1 MLVSLVVAMAENTRA
16 IGLNNQLLWHLPE
29 DLKLFK
35 KITMGHHMIMGRKT
49 YDSIGKPLPGRKS
62 VVITRNT
69 QTTEIPNLF
78 YVENIERALDLA
90 RKNGEEEAMIC
101 GGGEI
106 YKQALPFV
114 NKIYLS
120 LVPYSGEADTFFPEI
135 NMNEWRVEENT
146 EYSGFTHQVLVRR

>member
-16 IGLNNQLLWHLPE
+16 IGFNNQLLWHLPE

-49 YDSIGKPLPGRKS
+49 YESIGKPLPGRTS
-62 VVITRNT
+62 VVVTRDT
-69 QTTEIPNLF
+69 KTSEIPNLF
-78 YVENIERALDLA
+78 YVESIARALDIA
-90 RKNGEEEAMIC
+90 RKNGESEAMIC

-120 LVPYSGEADTFFPEI
+120 LVPYTGEADTFFPEI
-135 NMNEWRVEENT
+135 NMNEWRVEESI
-146 EYSGFTHQVLVRR
+146 EHPGFIHQVLVRI